1 MGEGKGLVGMSEYR
15 VEYSETGIPGILY
28 KYPENIGELYAALTA
43 LYIVT
48 LKYSNVKVYRN

>member
-15 VEYSETGIPGILY
+15 VEYSETGMPGILY
-28 KYPENIGELYAALTA
+28 KYPDNIGELYVVLTT
-43 LYIVT
+43 LCSH

>member
-1 MGEGKGLVGMSEYR
+1 MSEYR